1 MSLTYEMLCS
11 ELHLPMQ
18 KCLSDYAKYDVDLED
33 YRSVIRFIKFVQ
45 KYNITAFKYVNEETL
60 DELFGW
66 GLDGAD
72 AFVRGYT
79 STIYDHAR
87 IVIDALG
94 FHYLILQPYM
104 STAECR
110 EILEGSKI
118 ASKYKILGQDE
129 SFHCPDKTSLI
140 IIYEDRVSFSKR
152 ITEAL
157 GL

>member
-18 KCLSDYAKYDVDLED
+18 ICLSDYAKYDVDLED

-45 KYNITAFKYVNEETL
+45 KYNITVFKCVDEETL
-60 DELFGW
+60 DDLFG
-66 GLDGAD
+66 GLYGAD
-72 AFVRGYT
+72 AFTRGYT
-79 STIYDHAR
+79 SAIYDHAR
-87 IVIDALG
+87 IVTDALG

-104 STAECR
+104 STAECK
-110 EILEGSKI
+110 ELLEGSKI

-129 SFHCPDKTSLI
+129 SFHCPDKTNLI
-140 IIYEDRVSFSKR
+140 IIYEDRISFSKR